1 MFTNKEF
8 WYGAL
13 FAVGA
18 TLGIG
23 YSYAQRAK
31 AQTQTAAGGA

>member
-18 TLGIG
+18 T
-23 YSYAQRAK
+23 YAYHHWVAPLP
-31 AQTQTAAGGA
+31 GGAKPKA